1 MSKNLSRKL
10 AIIEPGSLL
19 VGIDL
24 AQDEN
29 VAVAINQQGQHLARF
44 WFPNTR
50 PGYDYHMRRLEELKR
65 KHQAPVVL
73 VGMEPTNYY
82 WKLLAADLEQHQV
95 PYRLVNAYTVK
106 KHREGD
112 QLDRA
117 KDDRRDAFTIAD
129 LLRTGKFTETQRLS
143 GPYAELRYF
152 TRLYNQ
158 LQQETGRHK
167 TWLRVA
173 VGQSFPELTQLFK
186 SLTGLTVTAM
196 LKRHAAASHIR
207 HISLAEFISRTRAD
221 FQGQRMQV
229 SKLRRAHRLA
239 LDSVGLDDARGLQ
252 VAIGYHLS
260 EVARKQAQLEE
271 VKSYLIDTFLTL
283 PEAHYM
289 LSLGLG
295 LVNTAQILAE
305 IGDPRRYRRAKQL
318 VKLAGIQ
325 PSPNIS
331 GRKAR
336 SATPMSGKGRA
347 VLRTRLYYGCLQLIQ
362 NDDAFAQLYQQ
373 LQQRP
378 SNPLTKMQ
386 ALGVLM
392 NKALHILWA
401 LISQHAFY
409 DPARLQRH

>member
-19 VGIDL
+19 VGVDL
-24 AQDEN
+24 AQDTN
-29 VAVAINQQGQHLARF
+29 VTVVINQQAEILARF
-44 WFPNTR
+44 SFPNSR
-50 PGYDYHMRRLEELKR
+50 LGCDYQMRRLEELKD
-65 KHQAPVVL
+65 KHLAPAVL

-82 WKLLAADLEQHQV
+82 WKLLAADLERHQV

-117 KDDRRDAFTIAD
+117 KDDPRDAFTIAD

-143 GPYAELRYF
+143 GSYAELRYF
-152 TRLYNQ
+152 TKLYNQ
-158 LQQETGRHK
+158 MQHDIGRHK
-167 TWLRVA
+167 TLLRVA
-173 VGQSFPELTQLFK
+173 VGQSFPELTHLFR
-186 SLTGLTVTAM
+186 SLTGMTVSAM
-196 LKRHAAASHIR
+196 LKRHAVASHIR
-207 HISLAEFISRTRAD
+207 RMSQADFISQTRAD
-221 FQGQRMQV
+221 FHGQRLQV
-229 SKLRRAHRLA
+229 SLLRRAHRLA
-239 LDSVGLDDARGLQ
+239 ENSVGLVDARALQ
-252 VAIGYHLS
+252 VIVGYHLL
-260 EVARKQAQLEE
+260 EVANKQAQREE
-271 VKSYLIDTFLTL
+271 VKTLLIETFLTL
-283 PEAHYM
+283 PEARYM

-325 PSPNIS
+325 PSPNFS

-347 VLRTRLYYGCLQLIQ
+347 VLRTRLYFGCLQLIQ
-362 NDDAFAQLYQQ
+362 NDDGFAQLYQQ
-373 LQQRP
+373 LQQRS

-386 ALGVLM
+386 ALGALM

-401 LISQHAFY
+401 LISQQTFY
-409 DPARLQRH
+409 DPARLQRQ